1 MKNYVVTQTKTFRFP
16 ADEWEQALSFAKH
29 PRFAS
34 EIETNMVEQET
45 GREENV
51 DG

>member
-16 ADEWEQALSFAKH
+16 ADEWKEAMLFAKN
-29 PRFAS
+29 PRFPS